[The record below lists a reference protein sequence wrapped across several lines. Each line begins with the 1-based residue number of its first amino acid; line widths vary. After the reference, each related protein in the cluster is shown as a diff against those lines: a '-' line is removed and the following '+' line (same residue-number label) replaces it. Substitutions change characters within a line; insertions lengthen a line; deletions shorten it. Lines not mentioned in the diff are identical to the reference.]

1 MSTYKIKM
9 SATRMS
15 MYLQCKWK
23 YWCNYVLHLPR
34 KPNISFKLGTAIHES
49 LKVAGLIWKKKENFT
64 KYDIQKIKEAY
75 RKEAAKEGIEDM
87 AVYNEGMLM
96 LTSKLKDFES
106 GKIIEVEDRFE
117 VTTDEG
123 IMLIGAIDKAVE
135 LADDSL
141 LIVDYKTSKFNYT
154 AEEMKHDIQ
163 LSIYDIAASI
173 KFPGY
178 KRIILCLD
186 YLRSEPA
193 FTYRSHKER
202 KNFTQYM
209 LAIYNEMLSLEEKD
223 ATATINEFCNWCDF
237 KDECQEYRK
246 AAVVDEKF
254 EKKNPENCTDDELA
268 GEYIKTKNRKRILDN
283 YERKLKGYIL
293 AKIKADEEDL
303 EGAGKTIYVRQ
314 NPSTTYDP
322 KSVHSVVPLNEFL
335 RMISVSKKKA
345 DEYLEGVSAIDKAK
359 IMETAAKSYT
369 NPFLAI
375 RATRK

>member
-1 MSTYKIKM
+1 MSTNKIKM

-34 KPNISFKLGTAIHES
+34 KPNISFKLGISIHEA

-64 KYDIQKIKEAY
+64 KYDIQKIKESY
-75 RKEAAKEGIEDM
+75 RKEAAKEGIENM
-87 AVYNEGMLM
+87 GVYNEGMLM

-106 GKIIEVEDRFE
+106 GKIIDVEDRFE

-154 AEEMKHDIQ
+154 AEEMKNDIQ

-173 KFPGY
+173 KFPKY

-193 FTYRSHKER
+193 FTYRSYRER
-202 KNFTQYM
+202 KSFTQYM
-209 LAIYNEMLSLEEKD
+209 LAVYNEMLSLKEKD
-223 ATATINEFCNWCDF
+223 ATATLNEFCNWCDF
-237 KDECQEYRK
+237 KDECPEYR
-246 AAVVDEKF
+246 
-254 EKKNPENCTDDELA
+254 NPESCTDGELA
-268 GEYIKTKNRKRILDN
+268 SEYVRIKNKKRILDG

-293 AKIKADEEDL
+293 TKIKADEEDL
-303 EGAGKTIYVRQ
+303 KDDDKVIYVRQ

-322 KSVHSVVPLNEFL
+322 KTVHGVVPLNEFL
-335 RMISVSKKKA
+335 RMISVSKKKV
-345 DEYLEGVSAIDKAK
+345 DDYLEGMPAIDKSK
-359 IMETAAKSYT
+359 IMGTATKSYT

-375 RATRK
+375 RTIRK

>member
-1 MSTYKIKM
+1 
-9 SATRMS
+9 
-15 MYLQCKWK
+15 
-23 YWCNYVLHLPR
+23 LPR

-345 DEYLEGVSAIDKAK
+345 DEYLEDVPSIDKAK

>member
-1 MSTYKIKM
+1 MDKKNIKM

-34 KPNISFKLGTAIHES
+34 KPNISFKLGISIHEA

-64 KYDIQKIKEAY
+64 KYDIQKIKESY
-75 RKEAAKEGIEDM
+75 RKEAAKEGIENM
-87 AVYNEGMLM
+87 GVYNEGMLM

-106 GKIIEVEDRFE
+106 GKIIDVEDRFE

-154 AEEMKHDIQ
+154 AEEMKNDIQ

-173 KFPGY
+173 KFPKY

-193 FTYRSHKER
+193 FTYRSYRER
-202 KNFTQYM
+202 KSFTQYM
-209 LAIYNEMLSLEEKD
+209 LAVYNEMLSLKEKD
-223 ATATINEFCNWCDF
+223 ATATLNEFCNWCDF
-237 KDECQEYRK
+237 KDECPEYRK
-246 AAVVDEKF
+246 AAAANEKL
-254 EKKNPENCTDDELA
+254 EKKNPESCTDGELA
-268 GEYIKTKNRKRILDN
+268 SEYVRIKNKKRILDG

-293 AKIKADEEDL
+293 TKIKADEEDL
-303 EGAGKTIYVRQ
+303 KDDDKVIYVRQ

-322 KSVHSVVPLNEFL
+322 KTVHGVVPLNEFL
-335 RMISVSKKKA
+335 RMISVSKKKV
-345 DEYLEGVSAIDKAK
+345 DDYLEGMPAIDKSK
-359 IMETAAKSYT
+359 IMGTATKSYT

-375 RATRK
+375 RTIRK